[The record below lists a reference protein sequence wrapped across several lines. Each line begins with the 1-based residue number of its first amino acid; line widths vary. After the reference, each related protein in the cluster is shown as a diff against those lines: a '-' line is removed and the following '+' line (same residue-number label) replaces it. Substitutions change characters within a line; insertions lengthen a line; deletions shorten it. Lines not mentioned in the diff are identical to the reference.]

1 MSVASQFAA
10 LPMESLIGGPLNAA
24 ATAQGTLA
32 SITTQFIT
40 DVGLQADS
48 KGNLSA
54 RTVDFKYDKPFKIA
68 AVAHVPFKAGTP
80 AVAEVLN
87 ADGSVKT
94 PGSAEIPEV
103 TEVKK
108 VDFKAESWSKVSMNL
123 VVPLLTI
130 VKAPNLQIKEVNV
143 TFDMAVST
151 SDSSANTNSQ
161 SATVS
166 ASYRGWGAK
175 VKFSGTVSNKN
186 ESQRK
191 SDTSAKYHVDVKAL
205 DEGAPEG
212 LMKVL
217 DILGE
222 AIQPAV

>member
-68 AVAHVPFKAGTP
+68 AVE
-80 AVAEVLN
+80 AVAKVTQIDAKAEVLN

-217 DILGE
+217 DILQE
-222 AIQPAV
+222 AIQPAN

>member
-68 AVAHVPFKAGTP
+68 AVEAVAHVPFKAGTP

-94 PGSAEIPEV
+94 PAVAEV
-103 TEVKK
+103 TGVTA
-108 VDFKAESWSKVSMNL
+108 VTAQPESWSKVSMNL